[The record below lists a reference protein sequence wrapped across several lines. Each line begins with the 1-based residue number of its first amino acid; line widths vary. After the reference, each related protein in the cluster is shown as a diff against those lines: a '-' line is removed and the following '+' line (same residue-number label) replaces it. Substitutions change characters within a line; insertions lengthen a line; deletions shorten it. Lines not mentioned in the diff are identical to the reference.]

1 MPKFGIEKSSFYL
14 TWMLIVNQLLNKET
28 KVHRNTNSKFKSLNS
43 QGLHE
48 INNKKHIK

>member
-1 MPKFGIEKSSFYL
+1 MHKFGIETSSFYL
-14 TWMLIVNQLLNKET
+14 TWIPIVNQLLNKET
-28 KVHRNTNSKFKSLNS
+28 KLHRKTNSKFKALNS